1 MKIHTYVSRLCET
14 DIGDI
19 LQVTASVLRNLSWRA
34 DGASKQ
40 TLREVGAVSGLM
52 HAAMEG
58 KKESTL
64 KSILS
69 ALWNLSAHCSINK
82 VGRNLTIECLSE
94 GLTCHF
100 SSGWERIGTS
110 FPVYTSRKE
119 KRLICKKL
127 LRNIICSWPLC

>member
-1 MKIHTYVSRLCET
+1 MHATYPV
-14 DIGDI
+14 

-52 HAAMEG
+52 QAAMEG

-82 VGRNLTIECLSE
+82 VGRNLTLECLSNM
-94 GLTCHF
+94 
-100 SSGWERIGTS
+100 R
-110 FPVYTSRKE
+110 VN
-119 KRLICKKL
+119 KKL
-127 LRNIICSWPLC
+127 KGLLKKSTFTVNIQKRN

>member
-1 MKIHTYVSRLCET
+1 
-14 DIGDI
+14 
-19 LQVTASVLRNLSWRA
+19 VTASVLRNLSWRA

-52 HAAMEG
+52 QAAMEG

-82 VGRNLTIECLSE
+82 VGSSLALEWIINISLSFYQKKNLYLY
-94 GLTCHF
+94 L
-100 SSGWERIGTS
+100 
-110 FPVYTSRKE
+110 
-119 KRLICKKL
+119 
-127 LRNIICSWPLC
+127 

>member
-1 MKIHTYVSRLCET
+1 LCEN
-14 DIGDI
+14 DENVS

-52 HAAMEG
+52 QAAMEG

-82 VGRNLTIECLSE
+82 VR
-94 GLTCHF
+94 
-100 SSGWERIGTS
+100 SSLALEWFIDISVS
-110 FPVYTSRKE
+110 FQ
-119 KRLICKKL
+119 
-127 LRNIICSWPLC
+127 

>member
-1 MKIHTYVSRLCET
+1 MYEDCQT
-14 DIGDI
+14 DGGDL

-40 TLREVGAVSGLM
+40 TLREVGAVSALM

-82 VGRNLTIECLSE
+82 VGRNLTVEYLL
-94 GLTCHF
+94 GRLTSHF
-100 SSGWERIGTS
+100 SSGW
-110 FPVYTSRKE
+110 
-119 KRLICKKL
+119 
-127 LRNIICSWPLC
+127 